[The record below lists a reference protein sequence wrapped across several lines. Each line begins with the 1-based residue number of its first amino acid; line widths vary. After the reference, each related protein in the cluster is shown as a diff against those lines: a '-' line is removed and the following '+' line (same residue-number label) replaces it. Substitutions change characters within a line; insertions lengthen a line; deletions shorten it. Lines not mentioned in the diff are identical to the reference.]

1 MPWLY
6 FNPEDNSLA
15 CRFDSK
21 PSQAWIKRAVPQC
34 IEVFKEEVIM
44 PEGCE
49 DEAGDLWLFDDG
61 SVGVDYDTVR
71 FGTKRFIRQNADY
84 LQMYAPLP
92 DADRPANFQDRVTM
106 MTGYV
111 PKTMIDAFLSDRVIT
126 DEEKTQMLQA
136 ANAL

>member
-1 MPWLY
+1 
-6 FNPEDNSLA
+6 
-15 CRFDSK
+15 
-21 PSQAWIKRAVPQC
+21 
-34 IEVFKEEVIM
+34 M